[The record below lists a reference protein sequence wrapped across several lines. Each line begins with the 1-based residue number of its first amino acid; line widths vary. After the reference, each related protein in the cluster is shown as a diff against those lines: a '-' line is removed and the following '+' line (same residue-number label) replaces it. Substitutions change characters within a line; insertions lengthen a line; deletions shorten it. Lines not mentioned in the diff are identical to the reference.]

1 MYIRGNYKKGL
12 IFIGTVIAMFCSMAS
27 YNGTMFQEF
36 LREQAST
43 IDIQRVSD
51 IILISLILNFLLK
64 YTITFK
70 SNLNNMQHFNIRLY
84 SLLLYK
90 YNALSN
96 DQINS

>member
-51 IILISLILNFLLK
+51 IMYNSINFLLK